1 MTLSISPVTIL
12 TAADL
17 GPHATTDYS
26 ETTPIDGS
34 AVVALGITAHMTL
47 HADATAGARVAVYSG
62 PTVGLLGAFPTQIV
76 DVPATHKSP
85 VITGVSFSVLPGHK
99 VYVVYVQNLDPVQHI
114 TGITVHA
121 EPQVLS

>member
-17 GPHATTDYS
+17 GPHATTDPS
-26 ETTPIDGS
+26 TAVDGS

-47 HADATAGARVAVYSG
+47 HADATAGARVYVYSG
-62 PTVGLLGAFPTQIV
+62 PTVNLLGAFPTQTV
-76 DVPATHKSP
+76 DVPVTFKSP

>member
-17 GPHATTDYS
+17 GPHATTAPS
-26 ETTPIDGS
+26 TAVDGS

-47 HADATAGARVAVYSG
+47 HADATAGARVYVYSG
-62 PTVGLLGAFPTQIV
+62 PTVALLGAFPQMV
-76 DVPATHKSP
+76 DVPVTFKSP
-85 VITGVSFSVLPGHK
+85 TITGVSFSVLPGHK
-99 VYVVYVQNLDPVQHI
+99 AYLVTVQNLDPVQHI